1 MEAVLA
7 TQYVDRRMIELGYPN
22 YLLRY
27 RELVLGPG
35 EHRQLDA
42 SGELYVIIGSVESWV
57 SVFSDLGVYN
67 TAIDN
72 TNELAHEH
80 TGLMIVRNPV
90 GVPSRV
96 RFLQAIPLNR
106 SNTD

>member
-1 MEAVLA
+1 MEATLA
-7 TQYVDRRMIELGYPN
+7 NNYVERRMVELGYPK

-27 RELVLGPG
+27 RELLLGPG
-35 EHRQLDA
+35 EHLQIDA
-42 SGELYVIIGSVESWV
+42 SGELYLLIGSIDGWV
-57 SVFSDLGVYN
+57 TIQSDLGIYN
-67 TAIDN
+67 SSITN

-106 SNTD
+106 PKAD